1 MNPNFTSDT
10 SSSLDEMSV
19 PLRAVSEQGTHA
31 SAGDGNAVS
40 LLTVLIYQTI
50 YREGQLGHLE
60 DQEELSLCSNNVIS
74 IRPSPLKGH
83 SPEGLSI

>member
-1 MNPNFTSDT
+1 MRTSWGWPPFDRRNRLRTRNAEVSTPGMNPNFTSDT

-40 LLTVLIYQTI
+40 LLTILIYQTI
-50 YREGQLGHLE
+50 YREG
-60 DQEELSLCSNNVIS
+60 
-74 IRPSPLKGH
+74 
-83 SPEGLSI
+83 